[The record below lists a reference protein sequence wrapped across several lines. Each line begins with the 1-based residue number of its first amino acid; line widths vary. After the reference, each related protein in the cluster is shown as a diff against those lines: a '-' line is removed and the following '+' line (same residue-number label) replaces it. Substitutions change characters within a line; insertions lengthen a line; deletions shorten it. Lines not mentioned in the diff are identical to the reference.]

1 MACQFEGAF
10 FGGTEAAHSC
20 RSASHFG
27 GQVLAPR
34 VYNAA
39 LAMSILR
46 GRVRWVL
53 VFWMLVISAVSYLD
67 RVNISIAGPSIEREF
82 HLDHIRLGWVFSAW
96 VLGYALF
103 QAPSGRLAD
112 RFGPRKILLLG
123 TVWWAVFT
131 GLTAL
136 APAKA
141 AGSLL
146 ILIAV
151 RFLLGTGESIVY
163 PASNRV
169 VATWVP
175 SQERGLANGLIFA
188 GVGLGAAVTPP
199 LVAYI
204 IFHHG
209 WRMSIWT
216 CAFIGLVIGA
226 LWFVMARDEPERHPW
241 VTPKEASYIATGL
254 PKTTT
259 NARSGALPW
268 RTILGSKN
276 VWIVTASY
284 FGFVYVAYIFFT
296 WFFTYLNVVRGLNL
310 KASAG
315 YSMLPFAAMAAG
327 SSLGGWISDRFTRR
341 YGNRAGRCV
350 SASAAMILA
359 AVFVGLGTHVNDARV
374 ASVVLAGGAG
384 ALYLAQ
390 SAFWSVSSDIGGR
403 SAGSVSGVM
412 NMGGQF
418 GGATTASLTPFVAE
432 HFGWNMSFWVAAGLC
447 FLGALAWLLVNPDEQ
462 LTAAAKRGA

>member
-1 MACQFEGAF
+1 MSPF
-10 FGGTEAAHSC
+10 T
-20 RSASHFG
+20 
-27 GQVLAPR
+27 
-34 VYNAA
+34 
-39 LAMSILR
+39 MSIFR
-46 GRVRWVL
+46 GRVRWLL
-53 VFWMLVISAVSYLD
+53 VVWMLVISAVSFLD
-67 RVNISIAGPSIEREF
+67 RVNISIAGPSIERDF
-82 HLDHIRLGWVFSAW
+82 RLDHIHLGWVFSAW

-131 GLTAL
+131 GLTAVS
-136 APAKA
+136 PANV
-141 AGSLL
+141 AGSLA
-146 ILIAV
+146 ILIVV
-151 RFLLGTGESIVY
+151 RFLLGAGESIVY
-163 PASNRV
+163 PATNRL

-199 LVAYI
+199 LIAYI
-204 IFHHG
+204 IYHHG
-209 WRMSIWT
+209 WRLSLWT

-226 LWFVMARDEPERHPW
+226 LWFLMARDEPEHHPW
-241 VTPKEASYIATGL
+241 ISPEEVSYISAGL
-254 PKTTT
+254 PHATP
-259 NARSGALPW
+259 NAESQALPW
-268 RTILGSKN
+268 RTILSSKN

-315 YSMLPFAAMAAG
+315 YSMLPFAAMAAC
-327 SSLGGWISDRFTRR
+327 STLGGWISDGLTRR
-341 YGNRAGRCV
+341 YGNRAGRCL
-350 SASAAMILA
+350 SASAAMIVA
-359 AVFVGLGTHVNDARV
+359 AIFVGLGTHVSDARL

-384 ALYLAQ
+384 ALYLSQ
-390 SAFWSVSSDIGGR
+390 SAFWSVSSDIAGR

-418 GGATTASLTPFVAE
+418 GGAATASFTPFVAE

-447 FLGALAWLLVNPDEQ
+447 FLGALLWLAVDPNQQ
-462 LTAAAKRGA
+462 LAAAPRRDA